1 MFYLTFSLSK
11 LVGACVFNC
20 ISTNLFL
27 GVLLAG
33 ATLSVCRGP
42 AVFKRAVTQ
51 PAVRCAGPDN
61 RADTLAGYA
70 AAVFAAEASANR
82 GG

>member
-1 MFYLTFSLSK
+1 MWARASL
-11 LVGACVFNC
+11 
-20 ISTNLFL
+20 I

-33 ATLSVCRGP
+33 ATLSMCRGP
-42 AVFKRAVTQ
+42 AVFKRAVQ